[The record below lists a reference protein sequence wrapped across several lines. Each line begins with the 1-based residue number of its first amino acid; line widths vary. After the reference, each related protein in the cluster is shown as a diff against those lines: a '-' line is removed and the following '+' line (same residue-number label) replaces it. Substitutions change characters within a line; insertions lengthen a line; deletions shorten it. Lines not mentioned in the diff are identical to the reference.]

1 MARDIVQFVPFR
13 EVMRKSETSLV
24 GLLVCMLQ
32 YHMYMTVQ
40 NEKSVVASNHPDA
53 RYFKCYQS
61 TLKGN
66 ILN

>member
-32 YHMYMTVQ
+32 HHMYMTVQ
-40 NEKSVVASNHPDA
+40 NEKSVDASNHPDA
-53 RYFKCYQS
+53 RYFKC
-61 TLKGN
+61 
-66 ILN
+66 